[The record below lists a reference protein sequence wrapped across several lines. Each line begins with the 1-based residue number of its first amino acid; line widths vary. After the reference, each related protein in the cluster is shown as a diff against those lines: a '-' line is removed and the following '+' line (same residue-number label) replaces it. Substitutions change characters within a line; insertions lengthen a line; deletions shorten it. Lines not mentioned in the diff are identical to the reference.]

1 MHEKLKYED
10 VEGAEEDLRN
20 RTLAKIPGD
29 FARLIYLASTRDYNT
44 GEYYHEG
51 LAFQFGERAARQAL
65 ASCHH
70 DLFQRMVQCSMRE
83 LVEHLEAYAR
93 GTRLPCAEFI
103 RTWDRLQPYRVT
115 IPLNCSALAAQ
126 LFASNVRAALAIL
139 QFGQSRR
146 PPGLQSASPR
156 Q

>member
-1 MHEKLKYED
+1 MPGQLQYED
-10 VEGAEEDLRN
+10 VQAAREDLQN

-51 LAFQFGERAARQAL
+51 LALQFGERAARKAL
-65 ASCHH
+65 ASCHR
-70 DLFQRMVQCSMRE
+70 DLFQRMVRCSVKE
-83 LVEHLEAYAR
+83 LVEHLETYVR
-93 GTRLPCAEFI
+93 CTRLPCSDFV

-115 IPLNCSALAAQ
+115 IPLDCSGLAAQ
-126 LFASNVRAALAIL
+126 LFASNVRTALAIL
-139 QFGQSRR
+139 DFGQSRR
-146 PPGLQSASPR
+146 LPDLQSASPR